1 MEIITSP
8 SVLTALFQMQPKL
21 LLAFFCCKGALL
33 PHVQFSCPPGLP
45 GVFWQSCFPAIPK
58 NAVAPPQTQDFAL
71 PFVELHEVPV
81 SLFLQL
87 FKVSYNAVVVLWI
100 RLPWVTTKKT
110 MVKPSINALQSRLDK
125 FVLLARPQQSA
136 TVRKWAICWQ
146 FKNRRKIPL
155 RSWSNLLCSWNSLI
169 IHILLFLPLDCIW
182 DLISGLCPKVNVRFH
197 KHSLGNSWKS

>member
-58 NAVAPPQTQDFAL
+58 NAVAPPHTQDFAL

-87 FKVSYNAVVVLWI
+87 FKVSYNAVVVL
-100 RLPWVTTKKT
+100 
-110 MVKPSINALQSRLDK
+110 
-125 FVLLARPQQSA
+125 
-136 TVRKWAICWQ
+136 
-146 FKNRRKIPL
+146 
-155 RSWSNLLCSWNSLI
+155 
-169 IHILLFLPLDCIW
+169 
-182 DLISGLCPKVNVRFH
+182 
-197 KHSLGNSWKS
+197 